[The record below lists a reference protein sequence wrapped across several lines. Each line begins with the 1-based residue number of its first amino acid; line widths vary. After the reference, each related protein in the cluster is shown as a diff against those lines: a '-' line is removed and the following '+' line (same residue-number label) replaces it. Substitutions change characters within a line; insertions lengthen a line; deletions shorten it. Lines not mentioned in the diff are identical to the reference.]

1 VGIDGEYRK
10 LVIDHFSSGRRPL
23 DGVWRRCAYLCSHG
37 ACPEE
42 RRLVMRLSF
51 GEPFMPTS
59 HANVATAHASRYL
72 QQLCKH
78 WAHKFPVEFDPNHG
92 MIDLSLGRTVM
103 DADGAA
109 LHITVSTDE
118 PASIE
123 RLESVVADHIKRFA
137 FREELAFDWKRAEA
151 A

>member
-1 VGIDGEYRK
+1 MTI
-10 LVIDHFSSGRRPL
+10 
-23 DGVWRRCAYLCSHG
+23 
-37 ACPEE
+37 
-42 RRLVMRLSF
+42 
-51 GEPFMPTS
+51 S
-59 HANVATAHASRYL
+59 HADVTTAHASRYL

-92 MIDLSLGRTVM
+92 AIDLSLGRTIM

-109 LHITVSTDE
+109 LHITVSSDD
-118 PASIE
+118 PGSIE

-137 FREELAFDWKRAEA
+137 FREELTFDWKRAEA